1 MIDQTTINKILD
13 AARIE
18 EVVGEFVHLRKRG
31 VNYLGLCPF
40 HDDKTPS
47 FSVSPA
53 KGICKC
59 FSCGKGGNVV
69 HFIMEHEQLNYYEAL
84 KWLAKKY
91 NIEVVEKQLSA
102 EDIQSKNERE
112 SMFVLNEFARDF
124 FKSCL
129 KKQDEGMSIGLR
141 YFMERGL
148 REDTIQKFQLGYSPE
163 ERDAFS
169 RTALAKGYQK
179 EYLLK
184 TGLAVADDQGQL
196 YDRYRGRVIFPIHG
210 ISGKIKAFGGRI
222 LKKNEKAAKYI
233 NSPESDIYHKSA
245 ELYGIYFARQ
255 AIVKQDRC
263 YLVEGYTDV
272 LSMHQSGVENVVA
285 SSGTALT
292 KGQIQ
297 LIHRFTDNITVL
309 YDGDPAGIKAS
320 LRGIN
325 LLLEEGLNIKVVLL
339 PEGED
344 PDSFARGHS
353 ASELLDYLKKS
364 ENDFIRFKTE
374 VLLQD
379 AGDDPIQRATLIQ
392 DIVESIALIPNDII
406 RSEYV
411 KECSR
416 LLDSPEL
423 LIQKEV
429 NKKRQKHIERLRQQ
443 RELRKN
449 SDPEIQ
455 SGTRQTKSNLINP
468 EQKSAVPP
476 KPGLQSQD
484 SLYPATE
491 EEAPFPDLSYM
502 PAGPLQQAGLT
513 QAATAKKENKQF
525 SPYDEYERNL
535 MRMIVRYGE
544 QEICFDKNLYPEDF
558 HPKVLEFI
566 SMDLEN
572 EEIEFQHPV
581 FKLMYK
587 EALAHYKE
595 DHFVAERFFLNHQ
608 RAEIS
613 LMAGE
618 LVSEEYE
625 LSKIHSRYQVV
636 VEEKDKLHCLVPQFL
651 EELKWKIVKEE
662 LAGLRSQLKIA
673 EQNKEE
679 STLRNLLEEIKI
691 LQDLDKTLAKS
702 LGKRIITP

>member
-1 MIDQTTINKILD
+1 MIDQSTINRILD

-31 VNYLGLCPF
+31 VNFLGLCPF

-69 HFIMEHEQLNYYEAL
+69 HFIMEHEQLSYYEAL

-91 NIEVVEKQLSA
+91 NIEVVEKQLTA
-102 EDIQSKNERE
+102 EDLQSKNERE

-124 FKSCL
+124 FRTNL
-129 KKQDEGMSIGLR
+129 HKQPEGMSIGLK
-141 YFMERGL
+141 YFLERGL

-163 ERDAFS
+163 QRDAFS
-169 RTALAKGYQK
+169 KTALAKGYQK

-184 TGLAVADDQGQL
+184 TGLAVADDQSQL

-222 LKKNEKAAKYI
+222 LRKNEKAAKYI
-233 NSPESDIYHKSA
+233 NSPESEIYHKSA

-255 AIVKQDRC
+255 AIVKHDRC

-272 LSMHQSGVENVVA
+272 LSMHQAGVENVVA

-309 YDGDPAGIKAS
+309 YDGDAAGIKAS

-379 AGDDPIQRATLIQ
+379 AGNDPIQRASLIQ

-416 LLDSPEL
+416 LLDSSEQ

-429 NKKRQKHIERLRQQ
+429 NKKRQKYIDRIRQQ
-443 RELRKN
+443 RDIRKN
-449 SDPEIQ
+449 FDPESSAGGWQ
-455 SGTRQTKSNLINP
+455 AKSRMQNP
-468 EQKSAVPP
+468 EQ
-476 KPGLQSQD
+476 QS
-484 SLYPATE
+484 SGIPATRAD
-491 EEAPFPDLSYM
+491 EEAPFPDLTQM
-502 PAGPLQQAGLT
+502 PAGQMQQQAPLQAEIQKT
-513 QAATAKKENKQF
+513 EKKQF
-525 SPYDEYERNL
+525 SPYDQYERNL

-544 QEICFDKNLYPEDF
+544 QEISFDKNIYPQDF

-581 FKLMYK
+581 YKLMYQ
-587 EALAHYKE
+587 EALAHYRD

-608 RAEIS
+608 LAEIS

-625 LSKIHSRYQVV
+625 LSKIHSRYQIV
-636 VEEKDKLHCLVPQFL
+636 VEDKDKLHYLIPQLL

-662 LAGLRSQLKIA
+662 LTELRSKLKVA
-673 EQNKEE
+673 EDNKDQAK
-679 STLRNLLEEIKI
+679 LIHLLEEIKI
-691 LQDLDKTLAKS
+691 LQDLDKSLAKS
-702 LGKRIITP
+702 LGKRIITR

>member
-1 MIDQTTINKILD
+1 MIDQITINRILD

-69 HFIMEHEQLNYYEAL
+69 HFIMEHEQLSYYEAL

-91 NIEVVEKQLSA
+91 HIEVVEKQLSP
-102 EDIQSKNERE
+102 EELQSKNERE

-129 KKQDEGMSIGLR
+129 KKVGEGMSIGLK
-141 YFMERGL
+141 YFLERGL
-148 REDTIQKFQLGYSPE
+148 REDTIEKFQLGYAPD
-163 ERDAFS
+163 ERDAF
-169 RTALAKGYQK
+169 TKNALAKGYQK
-179 EYLLK
+179 DFLLK
-184 TGLAVADDQGQL
+184 TGLSVADEQGQL
-196 YDRYRGRVIFPIHG
+196 FDRYRGRVIFPIHG
-210 ISGKIKAFGGRI
+210 ISGKIRAFGGRI
-222 LKKNEKAAKYI
+222 LKKDAKAAKYI
-233 NSPESDIYHKSA
+233 NSPESEIYSKSA

-272 LSMHQSGVENVVA
+272 LSLHQSGVENVVA

-309 YDGDPAGIKAS
+309 YDGDAAGIKAS
-320 LRGIN
+320 LRGID
-325 LLLEEGLNIKVVLL
+325 LLLEEGLNVKVVLL

-353 ASELLDYLKKS
+353 ASALLDYLRKS
-364 ENDFIRFKTE
+364 ETDFIRFKTE
-374 VLLQD
+374 VLLRD
-379 AGDDPIQRATLIQ
+379 AGDDPVRRAKLIE
-392 DIVESIALIPNDII
+392 DIVESISLIPNNII

-429 NKKRQKHIERLRQQ
+429 DKKRRKYIERLRQQ
-443 RELRKN
+443 RGLRE
-449 SDPEIQ
+449 SP
-455 SGTRQTKSNLINP
+455 GT
-468 EQKSAVPP
+468 E
-476 KPGLQSQD
+476 
-484 SLYPATE
+484 PAYT
-491 EEAPFPDLSYM
+491 
-502 PAGPLQQAGLT
+502 PAEPLQQPIPT
-513 QAATAKKENKQF
+513 QADAQKKESTPF
-525 SPYDEYERNL
+525 SPYDEHERNL

-544 QEICFDKNLYPEDF
+544 QQINLDKNLYPENF
-558 HPKVLEFI
+558 RPTVLEFI

-581 FKLMYK
+581 YKLMYK
-587 EALAHYKE
+587 EALAHHKE
-595 DHFVAERFFLNHQ
+595 PHFVAERFFLNHH

-618 LVSEEYE
+618 LISEEYE
-625 LSKIHSRYQVV
+625 LSKIHSRFQVV
-636 VEEKDKLHCLVPQFL
+636 VEEKDRLHYLVPQFL

-662 LAGLRSQLKIA
+662 LAELRSKLKIA
-673 EQNKEE
+673 EQNKDE
-679 STLRNLLEEIKI
+679 STLRDLLEEIKI
-691 LQDLDKTLAKS
+691 LQELDKELARS
-702 LGKRIITP
+702 LGERIITP